1 MSDYHFVVDQM
12 LGRLAKWLRLLGY
25 DSVYFGSVGDL
36 KLIKIAREE
45 NRILLTRDTRLMKRR
60 AIKNHQIKA
69 ILIQHDV
76 LDDQLQQLSR
86 RLKFAKKRTLPTF
99 CVECNFPIETI
110 RKEEAQRHV
119 PNYVYQTQ
127 MEFARCPSC
136 GRYYWAGTHWE
147 RIQEKL
153 SRIF

>member
-1 MSDYHFVVDQM
+1 MSDCRFVLDQM

-25 DSVYFGSVGDL
+25 DSVYFDSVSDL

-45 NRILLTRDTRLMKRR
+45 NRILLTRNTKLVKRR
-60 AIKNHQIKA
+60 AIKNHQVKA
-69 ILIQHDV
+69 ILIQHDI

-86 RLKFAKKRTLPTF
+86 RLNLAKEGMLPPF
-99 CVECNFPIETI
+99 CAECNSPIKTV
-110 RKEEAQRHV
+110 RKEEVQRHV

-127 MEFARCPSC
+127 MEFAKCPSC
-136 GRYYWAGTHWE
+136 GRYYWPGTHWE

-153 SRIF
+153 LKIF